1 MTAPNPMVFI
11 PGNAPCETLRD
22 QPPPYPSARAGR
34 DGDTPTDSP
43 LGIICGAGT
52 VPFAVA
58 DAVVRRGR
66 PVVLF
71 PLRGWADATAVQAYS
86 HNWVWLGQFG
96 RICRLAHREG
106 CREMVFVGGLVR
118 PSIWQLRLDWGTLM
132 QVPLIVRSFRG
143 GDDHLLSGV
152 GRLFENG
159 GFRVIGAHEVAP
171 EITAPVGALGRFR
184 PSAVVEDDIGR
195 GFALLAAMSAFDV
208 GQAAV
213 IAGHRVLAVEAAE
226 GTDAM
231 LDRVAAMREA
241 GRIALAS
248 GIGVLVKAP
257 KRRQDRRFDLPSI
270 GPDTVART
278 ARAGLAGI
286 AVIAG
291 ATIVAEPQRLVE
303 TADGAGL
310 FVVGRPDPE
319 KPA

>member
-1 MTAPNPMVFI
+1 
-11 PGNAPCETLRD
+11 
-22 QPPPYPSARAGR
+22 
-34 DGDTPTDSP
+34 
-43 LGIICGAGT
+43 
-52 VPFAVA
+52 
-58 DAVVRRGR
+58 
-66 PVVLF
+66 
-71 PLRGWADATAVQAYS
+71 
-86 HNWVWLGQFG
+86 
-96 RICRLAHREG
+96 
-106 CREMVFVGGLVR
+106 
-118 PSIWQLRLDWGTLM
+118 
-132 QVPLIVRSFRG
+132 
-143 GDDHLLSGV
+143 
-152 GRLFENG
+152 
-159 GFRVIGAHEVAP
+159 
-171 EITAPVGALGRFR
+171 
-184 PSAVVEDDIGR
+184 
-195 GFALLAAMSAFDV
+195 V

-213 IAGHRVLAVEAAE
+213 IAGHRVLAIEAAE

-241 GRIALAS
+241 GRIALAP
-248 GIGVLVKAP
+248 GVGVLVKAP